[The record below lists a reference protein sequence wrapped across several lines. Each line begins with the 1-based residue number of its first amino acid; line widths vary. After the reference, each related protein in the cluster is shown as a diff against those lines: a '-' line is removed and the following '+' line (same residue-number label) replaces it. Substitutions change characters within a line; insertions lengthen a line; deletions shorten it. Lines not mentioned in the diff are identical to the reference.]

1 MKNSNN
7 TGLLVVVLGIVAI
20 VLSYVFGFTA
30 YNNKNSELQA
40 EIDELEARRDELKE
54 DYAHKDEYLKKTDEF
69 DKEYEKVLKKFDT
82 GITNEG
88 ELMDLYNLQ
97 GTTGIMLDRATFTKP
112 EESYAF
118 DGSLTTSDM
127 VVSTVDADGNPVEA
141 DPIITS
147 TAVDPSYRGVS
158 ADVSF
163 TMTSSYANIKAAL
176 NSLADE
182 SKRRAFKSFA
192 FTCDTSNDTVTCNGS
207 YKEYAITGDDRK
219 QTKVDIPESASGRTD
234 LFLGGLGV
242 QVTTE

>member
-1 MKNSNN
+1 MKNSNS
-7 TGLLVVVLGIVAI
+7 TGILVLILGVVAI

-69 DKEYEKVLKKFDT
+69 DKEYEKTLKKFDT

-97 GTTGIMLDRATFTKP
+97 GTTGIMLDLATFTMP
-112 EESYAF
+112 EETYAF

-127 VVSTVDADGNPVEA
+127 VAPTVDANGNTVEA

-147 TAVDPSYRGVS
+147 TAVNSSYRGVS
-158 ADVSF
+158 ADVNF
-163 TMTSSYANIKAAL
+163 TMSGTYANIKAAL

-182 SKRRAFKSFA
+182 SKRRAFKSFN
-192 FTCDTSNDTVTCNGS
+192 FTCDTSKDTVTCNGT